1 MSRNLVLQE
10 GIGYD
15 RRSFKLNGRRIFVN
29 SAAIHYFRMPKEE
42 WRDVL
47 MKAKLAGMNCVDTYF
62 AWNVHEPREG
72 EWDFGGDRDCGA
84 FLDLCAEL
92 GLWVIA
98 RPGPYICAEWD
109 FGGFPWWLRQ
119 KDGIRYRANDRTFLK
134 YVDQYFDRL
143 IPIIRERQHSRGG
156 NVILVQ
162 VENEYGY
169 LHDDEAARDYMAYL
183 RDGLISRGIDVPLI
197 TCVGSVEGTIEGA
210 NFWSHADEHYAKLT
224 EKQPD
229 LPKIVTEFW
238 TGWFEHWGAP
248 AATQKTAD
256 LYERRQM
263 EALRAGFTGISHYM
277 FFGGTNFGGY
287 GGRTVGSSDI
297 FMVTS
302 YDYDAPLNE
311 YGRITDKYL
320 AAKKV
325 SLFTQAIHE
334 FLLESEEISAGDAG
348 TARATTGLQL
358 RGRQRGNERLWFAES
373 LQEERENFHVTLGSG
388 RTVPIMVKPGQIVP
402 ILDRIELWSGLLLTC
417 NTFIAGNEEIGS
429 VHTVII
435 SADNGQRSYVE
446 LESREVIHWGQERPG
461 NMRYKKSQDGR
472 RITFDFFHFEQ
483 PQIIDLRIGGRP
495 LRLIV
500 MNRTLSDETWRVE
513 CDHGVCWAIGYKEL
527 DVAPSGEVWVVRG
540 MLPMKP
546 LLLGSWETLGLPSV
560 RGEAGEPFASLKILD
575 DSLAQQAQEVQQ
587 AQQWQQTQQIEQA
600 RQVKQAESSKL
611 EVPQLASWKS
621 TPLDLSSLTG
631 ARVDQPQGF
640 SEFSQPFGYLV
651 YECHI
656 ESAQEGTPQLILPA
670 IQDTARVF
678 LNGRQQAL
686 ISEVGAAAVELRIPA
701 GSSKLQ
707 ILVQHMGSLNFS
719 PYLGESKGISG
730 PVYMDGNKQDLRR
743 NWRVIRDTDSST
755 NSSMNS
761 SMNFSMDSRTNSS
774 MGSRTNSSMGS
785 SMNPSEVSS
794 HDFNAEVTADMKEIH
809 LDEVL
814 DEVSIWGDQPPLLRR
829 TFSQGDYDKAV
840 LVGAISDRLLINGQ
854 EVDMPE
860 YQEWFAFHTVDISDY
875 IIQGENTIEMRGAKA
890 PLNRLEL
897 LSYRSSALLQDWKMS
912 VIHAPVAYQSSNN
925 LEQLDPNRFDPDRLK
940 SEPFNP
946 EPTWYSS
953 TFPMPLVPSNRKPR
967 LKLRLSGMSK
977 GTIWLNGIDLGRYWQ
992 IGPQEDYKLPMAWL
1006 RKENELILFDEE
1018 GRSPIEVQLLYDDD
1032 SKDCWYRLGDD
1043 RTAE

>member
-1 MSRNLVLQE
+1 MSRNLVLQD

-15 RRSFKLNGRRIFVN
+15 RRSFMLNGRRIFVN

-62 AWNVHEPREG
+62 AWNIHEPREG
-72 EWDFGGDRDCGA
+72 EWDFGDDRDCGA

-119 KDGIRYRANDRTFLK
+119 QDGIRYRANDHTFLK
-134 YVDQYFDRL
+134 YVDLYFDRL
-143 IPIIRERQHSRGG
+143 IPIIRDRQHSRGG
-156 NVILVQ
+156 NIILVQ

-169 LHDDEAARDYMAYL
+169 LHDDEAAHDYMAYL

-277 FFGGTNFGGY
+277 FYGGTNFGSY

-320 AAKKV
+320 AAKRV

-334 FLLESEEISAGDAG
+334 FLLESEEISADDAG

-388 RTVPIMVKPGQIVP
+388 RTVPVMVKPGQIVP
-402 ILDRIELWSGLLLTC
+402 ILDRLEIWKELLLTC
-417 NTFIAGNEEIGS
+417 NTFIAGNEEIAS

-446 LESREVIHWGQERPG
+446 LESRDVIDWGQERPG
-461 NMRYKKSQDGR
+461 NMRYKKSQDSR
-472 RITFDFFHFEQ
+472 RITFDFFHSEQ
-483 PQIIDLRIGGRP
+483 PQIVDLRIGGRP
-495 LRLIV
+495 LRFIV
-500 MNRTLSDETWRVE
+500 LNRTLSGETWRVE
-513 CDHGVCWAIGYKEL
+513 RNDAVCWAIGLRDL
-527 DVAPSGEVWVVRG
+527 DIDPSGETWAVRG
-540 MLPMKP
+540 KQHIKP
-546 LLLGSWETLGLPSV
+546 LLLGSWDAQGLPVEGIRAS
-560 RGEAGEPFASLKILD
+560 GNSAFLKASEAAF
-575 DSLAQQAQEVQQ
+575 AQQPQC
-587 AQQWQQTQQIEQA
+587 
-600 RQVKQAESSKL
+600 SGL
-611 EVPQLASWKS
+611 EVPQLASWES
-621 TPLDLSSLTG
+621 APLEWGSLAG
-631 ARVDQPQGF
+631 ERVDQPQGF
-640 SEFSQPFGYLV
+640 SEFGQPFGYLV
-651 YECHI
+651 YECRVDSVQKRTTRI
-656 ESAQEGTPQLILPA
+656 ILPA

-678 LNGRQQAL
+678 LNGKQQAV
-686 ISEVGAAAVELRIPA
+686 ISEVGAAGVELRIPA

-719 PYLGESKGISG
+719 PYLGETKGISG
-730 PVYMDGNKQDLRR
+730 PVYLDGNKQDLRR
-743 NWRVIRDTDSST
+743 NWRIVDLDSNGYSNSISSSNGNSNVNSNSSLSNSSSSNPRASVSST
-755 NSSMNS
+755 P
-761 SMNFSMDSRTNSS
+761 
-774 MGSRTNSSMGS
+774 GS
-785 SMNPSEVSS
+785 NPSPGLVSNS
-794 HDFNAEVTADMKEIH
+794 EPITEFDADMKEIH
-809 LDEVL
+809 LDEVHCW
-814 DEVSIWGDQPPLLRR
+814 DDKPLLRR
-829 TFSQGDYDKAV
+829 IFWMGNYDRAV
-840 LVGAISDRLLINGQ
+840 LVGAISGRLLINGQ
-854 EVDMPE
+854 AVEMPE
-860 YQEWFAFHTVDISDY
+860 YQEWFAFHTVDISPY
-875 IIQGENTIEMRGAKA
+875 IVQGENTIEMTGGKA

-897 LSYRSSALLQDWKMS
+897 LTYHSSDMLQEWEMSVVTTPESFQRSSN
-912 VIHAPVAYQSSNN
+912 PNPSNDSDDSDDSKLHPGQPHPN
-925 LEQLDPNRFDPDRLK
+925 QLDPGHSQL
-940 SEPFNP
+940 
-946 EPTWYSS
+946 EPTWYRS
-953 TFPMPLVPSNRKPR
+953 TFSKPVVPNNRKPR

-977 GTIWLNGIDLGRYWQ
+977 GALWLNGIDLGRYWQ

-1006 RKENELILFDEE
+1006 REENELILFDEE
-1018 GRSPIEVQLLYDDD
+1018 GNFPDAVSLLYDDD
-1032 SKDCWYRLGDD
+1032 SENHWYNPL
-1043 RTAE
+1043 TQ